1 MFTLNLLLQSLHS
14 VARWVVILFAL
25 IVIIRGLT
33 GWFGKRRFNAADH
46 RYGLFFTVSFDVQL
60 LLGLILYFTRG
71 WAGVL
76 AGDVVGAMRNSAIR
90 FFAIEHLV
98 LMLIALAVAH
108 IGRSA
113 SKKGATDLSQH
124 RRAVLWYTASFILM
138 IAAIPW
144 PFMSYGR
151 PLLRLFGL
159 EL

>member
-1 MFTLNLLLQSLHS
+1 MSTLNLILLSLHS

-33 GWFGKRRFNAADH
+33 GWFGKRRFNAADN
-46 RYGLFFTVSFDVQL
+46 RYSLFYTVTFDIQL
-60 LLGLILYFTRG
+60 LLGLILYFTKG

-76 AGDVVGAMRNSAIR
+76 AGDFAAAMRNSGTR
-90 FFAIEHLV
+90 FFAVEHLV

-108 IGRSA
+108 IGRSV
-113 SKKGATDLSQH
+113 SKKGATDLSKH
-124 RRAVLWYTASFILM
+124 RRAVLWYTVSFVLL